1 MSKFWSGVVAA
12 SFVVTV
18 GLSAQEPAAPRG
30 GGAPGGAG
38 APGAQAPA
46 PAPQAGAAKSV
57 TLNGCIQAAPAA
69 GAAAA
74 SGPKFILASKAAPG
88 APAGGAVGTSGTGA
102 MRYSLDGEE
111 KTISSHLNQQV
122 EVTGTVQPPAAGAA
136 PGAGPTLKVESVK
149 MVAATCS

>member
-30 GGAPGGAG
+30 GGAPGGG
-38 APGAQAPA
+38 GAQAPA
-46 PAPQAGAAKSV
+46 PAAQAGAQAKSV